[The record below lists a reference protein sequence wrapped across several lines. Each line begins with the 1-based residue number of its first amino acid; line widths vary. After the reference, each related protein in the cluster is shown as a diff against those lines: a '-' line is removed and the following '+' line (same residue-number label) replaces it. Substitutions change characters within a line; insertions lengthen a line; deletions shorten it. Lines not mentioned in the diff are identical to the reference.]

1 MINLKID
8 IRLLQ
13 TYFTRRKVYHD
24 DHPQQ
29 IDRFRLSK
37 PAKTR
42 KNTCVPHVFRVCAA
56 PVPHMRHTRSAYA
69 LELWRICAPRV
80 PHNIYALE
88 LWRICGA
95 AFRTCP
101 RSLILGG
108 VVTSNPSVTCLLG
121 LYKHTINTVQ
131 QLHVSTGE
139 HSSFCV
145 LDMRWS
151 SGAYAAQLFRI
162 CAPRVPHMRHTRSA
176 YAPHAFRICGGAV
189 PHMRWKFF

>member
-1 MINLKID
+1 MIILHRIVTPALSLFDSGENGTG
-8 IRLLQ
+8 RGPRTLQ
-13 TYFTRRKVYHD
+13 NHPDPPSCNVFSRRPSYAAHA
-24 DHPQQ
+24 
-29 IDRFRLSK
+29 FRI
-37 PAKTR
+37 
-42 KNTCVPHVFRVCAA
+42 CAGA
-56 PVPHMRHTRSAYA
+56 LAHMRPTRSA
-69 LELWRICAPRV
+69 
-80 PHNIYALE
+80 YALE

-101 RSLILGG
+101 RSVILGG

-131 QLHVSTGE
+131 QLDVSTDE
-139 HSSFCV
+139 HSTFCV

-176 YAPHAFRICGGAV
+176 YAPHAFRICAPRV
-189 PHMRWKFF
+189 PHMRWSCSAYAVEVFLGLLFRC

>member
-1 MINLKID
+1 MC
-8 IRLLQ
+8 
-13 TYFTRRKVYHD
+13 
-24 DHPQQ
+24 P
-29 IDRFRLSK
+29 
-37 PAKTR
+37 
-42 KNTCVPHVFRVCAA
+42 
-56 PVPHMRHTRSAYA
+56 TRSAYVPHA
-69 LELWRICAPRV
+69 FRICAGALAHMRPTRSA
-80 PHNIYALE
+80 YALE

-101 RSLILGG
+101 RSVILGG

-131 QLHVSTGE
+131 QLHVSTDE

-176 YAPHAFRICGGAV
+176 YAPHAFRICAPRV
-189 PHMRWKFF
+189 PHMRWSCSAYAVEVFLGLLFRC